1 MEKKKFRPSLYQSII
16 FPVMF
21 IIVVTVAWF
30 CALLWLS
37 GTMSA
42 LERQAVSILQ
52 KNTEITASRLEVSLV
67 RQWSNIGGLPSD
79 INSALTEY
87 LNEKN
92 MTVDEF
98 LASHDAMME
107 FDGPL
112 TDNMLNAL
120 RYVNANGVFVIFT
133 NGEEE
138 KVYDGEQVSI
148 HGLHYRDL
156 NPNITPSDYSDIIM
170 ERGDSHQA
178 EERGLALDSTW
189 QKHYELTPKS
199 LDNFSIYLKPLEA
212 AEKYPG
218 LSASELAY
226 WGGPKVMATAEGPD
240 PGDTATYIT
249 YTMPLFYDGRVI
261 GVIGSEVSTALMA
274 ELYLQSSDFEAI
286 GEGGYATAS
295 FDTSDIHEDGS
306 GIDIVPRQIS
316 SNYETE
322 KIKVGVPVFI
332 EKDTFTQSH
341 MVDDSIY
348 VLDHVKNHGAL
359 AHLSF
364 YELNLYSENSP
375 FKNERW
381 AVIGFAPDEKL
392 FANSRALWS
401 DTLVSAFVCFGLALL
416 VTSVTVAVVLR
427 PLRSLTSQMN
437 IGSPAFIEPPKGFDI
452 AEITLL
458 RNSLNAGIERAQIDS
473 YKIAAEHE
481 KLILALTLATGTL
494 FEYDIDNDRC
504 VITRFDDV
512 PENGTGSGL
521 VAGNDYEPGVFVVD
535 HAIKRVRDEDDFI
548 HPDDRPALIALLSG
562 KADRRITARINMSK
576 LPKGVYTHEGIY
588 AWIRFSCK
596 IVTEADGK
604 KRLIGTTQ
612 DVTVE
617 EVKREHEERASRID
631 PTTKLYNREYGLT
644 LCREAALINRTRGD
658 LSMLVQVQLEPA
670 LLCES
675 YYGIFYTNL
684 LNLNIAQ
691 AIKEI
696 LPENAIMIRGGD
708 NEIFIFVGGKTPAD
722 FRDLLYEITQL
733 AKTIYMGENPDI
745 VLSISC
751 GAVIVGGNVVTGP
764 SGDSLI
770 LNDGGVSAVSRPS
783 GDSLILNDTAMDGFD
798 LSSRTNAAVKY
809 VVEENVGAYN
819 FYSDLPEDRQ
829 RPLLYVPTPIA
840 FTGDIEA
847 MSLTAIALNLFERTR
862 DIRSVINLLAR
873 FTVNRHNLLR
883 VLVIENNTDLLTST
897 VTFCVDVSD
906 NAISCETARMSRT
919 YYKDFE
925 GYASGD
931 GVHIITSK
939 DNPNSNVVKLLRLES
954 MENYSCLACGMYVK
968 GDLFG
973 KIVFLHPDPDFLWS
987 EGLVSDLNETSKIIA
1002 SHLSRERSDSAS
1014 KAKTDFL
1021 SKISHEIRT
1030 PMNAIIGLS
1039 DIALKNPEPE
1049 RALDA
1054 LDKIHTSA
1062 NFLLSIINDV
1072 LDMSKIE
1079 SGNVTI
1085 VNKPFNLREALE
1097 EVSLMVSPLMTTRG
1111 IQFVTDFKLDS
1122 DWYISDRDRIKQV
1135 LVNLLGNAAKFT
1147 EKGMVKFSV
1156 TRTEEGIRF
1165 SVADTGIGISK
1176 EDIGK
1181 IFRSYVQLDNSDK
1194 VYRGTGLGLP
1204 ISNNIV
1210 GLLGGQIEVR
1220 SEPGEGT
1227 EFFFTLEMEPSE
1239 PVAEAVQGDQAPT
1252 DYTNYFAGRR
1262 ALLVEDNDLNTEIAM
1277 VLLES
1282 AGFEVVTAV
1291 NGKLGA
1297 EEYDK
1302 HEAGYFDVI
1311 LMDIR
1316 MPVLDGLGSTR
1327 MIRNNLTHGDAQ
1339 IIPIVAMTANAFDE
1353 DMKKSLDAGMNG
1365 YLPKPIDTEKLYE
1378 LLDKIIYKR

>member
-1 MEKKKFRPSLYQSII
+1 MEKKKFRPTLYQAII
-16 FPVMF
+16 FPVML
-21 IIVVTVAWF
+21 IIVITVAWF
-30 CALLWLS
+30 CALMWLS

-52 KNTEITASRLEVSLV
+52 KNTEITASRLEVALM

-79 INSALTEY
+79 IDSALTDY
-87 LNEKN
+87 LAGND
-92 MTVDEF
+92 MTIDEF
-98 LASHDAMME
+98 LASHDAMLE
-107 FDGPL
+107 FVGPH
-112 TDNMLNAL
+112 TDKMLNAL

-138 KVYDGEQVSI
+138 KVYDGEQITI

-156 NPNITPSDYSDIIM
+156 NAGTTPSDYSDIIM
-170 ERGDSHQA
+170 ERGDSRQA
-178 EERGLALDSTW
+178 ELRGLALDSTW
-189 QKHYELTPKS
+189 QKDYILTPNN

-212 AEKYPG
+212 AKKYPA
-218 LSASELAY
+218 LTASELSY
-226 WGGPKVMATAEGPD
+226 WGKPKVMATPEGPD
-240 PGDTATYIT
+240 PNDLATYIT
-249 YTMPLFYDGRVI
+249 YTMPLFYEGRVI
-261 GVIGSEVSTALMA
+261 GVIGSEIQTSLIG

-286 GEGGYATAS
+286 GEGGYAVAS
-295 FDTSDIHEDGS
+295 FETADVHEGGS
-306 GIDIVPRQIS
+306 GIDITPRQLS
-316 SNYETE
+316 TNYETE
-322 KIKVGVPVFI
+322 KIKLNTPVYI
-332 EKDTFTQSH
+332 EKDTFTEAH
-341 MVDDSIY
+341 KVGDSIY
-348 VLDHVKNHGAL
+348 VLDHIENHGAL

-375 FKNERW
+375 FSDERW
-381 AVIGFAPDEKL
+381 AVIGFSPDEKL
-392 FANSRALWS
+392 FANSRALWEEV
-401 DTLVSAFVCFGLALL
+401 LISAAVCFGLALL
-416 VTSVTVAVVLR
+416 IASVAVALLLR
-427 PLRSLTSQMN
+427 PLKSLTSQIKGKN
-437 IGSPAFIEPPKGFDI
+437 PAIIIPPAGFDI
-452 AEITLL
+452 AEITIL
-458 RNSLNAGIERAQIDS
+458 RDALNAGIERSIVDAYQ
-473 YKIAAEHE
+473 IAAEHE
-481 KLILALTLATGTL
+481 KLTLALSLATGTL
-494 FEYDIDNDRC
+494 FEYDFDTDIC
-504 VITRFDDV
+504 VITRFNAGYEDEEDFRGIFTV
-512 PENGTGSGL
+512 ENALT
-521 VAGNDYEPGVFVVD
+521 
-535 HAIKRVRDEDDFI
+535 RVRDEEDFI
-548 HPDDRPALIALLSG
+548 HADDRPALVALLSG
-562 KADRRITARINMSK
+562 KSDRRITVRINMSK
-576 LPKGVYTHEGIY
+576 LPKGIYTHEGIY
-588 AWIRFSCK
+588 AWIRFSCRV
-596 IVTEADGK
+596 VTEENGK
-604 KRLIGTTQ
+604 TRLIGTTQ

-691 AIKEI
+691 AIKQV
-696 LPENAIMIRGGD
+696 LPDNAIMIRGGD
-708 NEIFIFVGGKTPAD
+708 NEIFIFVAGKTQAD
-722 FRDLLYEITQL
+722 FRDLLYNITQL
-733 AKTIYMGENPDI
+733 AKRIYIGENHDI

-751 GAVIVGGNVVTGP
+751 GAVIA
-764 SGDSLI
+764 DESL
-770 LNDGGVSAVSRPS
+770 
-783 GDSLILNDTAMDGFD
+783 DGFD

-819 FYSDLPEDRQ
+819 FYGDLPEGRQ
-829 RPLLYVPTPIA
+829 KPLLYVPTPIA

-847 MSLTAIALNLFERTR
+847 MTLTAIALNLFERTR

-873 FTVNRHNLLR
+873 FAANRHNLSR
-883 VLVIENNTDLLTST
+883 VFVIENNTDLLTNT
-897 VTFCVDVSD
+897 MTFCFDAD
-906 NAISCETARMSRT
+906 GGALCDDTMRMPRS
-919 YYKDFE
+919 YYNDFE
-925 GYASGD
+925 QYATGD

-939 DNPNSNVVKLLRLES
+939 DNPNSNIISLLRIEGLQS
-954 MENYSCLACGMYVK
+954 FSCLACGMYVK
-968 GDLFG
+968 GELFG
-973 KIVFLHPDPDFLWS
+973 KIVFLHPDPDFLWT

-1014 KAKTDFL
+1014 RAKTDFL

-1039 DIALKNPEPE
+1039 DIAIKNPDPE
-1049 RALDA
+1049 RALDS
-1054 LDKIHTSA
+1054 LEKIHTSA

-1085 VNKPFNLREALE
+1085 VNKPFNLRQALE
-1097 EVSLMVSPLMTTRG
+1097 EAALMVSPLVASRG
-1111 IQFVTDFKLDS
+1111 IQFVTDFTLDG
-1122 DWYISDRDRIKQV
+1122 DWYISDRDRLKQV

-1147 EKGMVKFSV
+1147 EKGMVKFAVSHSEDGV
-1156 TRTEEGIRF
+1156 RF
-1165 SVADTGIGISK
+1165 SVSDTGIGISK
-1176 EDIGK
+1176 EDMAK
-1181 IFRSYVQLDNSDK
+1181 IFKSYVQLDSSDK

-1210 GLLGGQIEVR
+1210 ALLGGQIEVK

-1227 EFFFTLEMEPSE
+1227 EFFFTLDLEATE
-1239 PVAEAVQGDQAPT
+1239 PVEEAIPGASIP
-1252 DYTNYFAGRR
+1252 DYTGYFAGRR
-1262 ALLVEDNDLNTEIAM
+1262 ALLVEDNELNTEIAV

-1297 EEYDK
+1297 EEYDR

-1327 MIRNNLTHGDAQ
+1327 MIRNNLTHGDAA

-1365 YLPKPIDTEKLYE
+1365 YLPKPIDTEKLYQI
-1378 LLDKIIYKR
+1378 LDKIIFKRN

>member
-1 MEKKKFRPSLYQSII
+1 MA
-16 FPVMF
+16 
-21 IIVVTVAWF
+21 IIVITVAWF
-30 CALLWLS
+30 CALMWLS
-37 GTMSA
+37 GTMTA

-52 KNTEITASRLEVSLV
+52 KNTEITASRLEGSLV

-79 INSALTEY
+79 IDAALTEY
-87 LNEKN
+87 LVSEG
-92 MTVDEF
+92 MTIDEF
-98 LASHDAMME
+98 LASHEAMME

-112 TDNMLNAL
+112 TDTILNAL
-120 RYVNANGVFVIFT
+120 RYVNANGAFVIFT

-178 EERGLALDSTW
+178 EIRGLALDSTW
-189 QKHYELTPKS
+189 QKHYELTPFN
-199 LDNFSIYLKPLEA
+199 LDNFSIYLKPLQA
-212 AEKYPG
+212 AKKYPN
-218 LSASELAY
+218 LTASELAY
-226 WGGPKVMATAEGPD
+226 WGGPKVMATPEGPD
-240 PGDTATYIT
+240 PTDLATYIT

-261 GVIGSEVSTALMA
+261 GVIGSEVSTALLA
-274 ELYLQSSDFEAI
+274 DIYLQSSDFEAI

-295 FDTSDIHEDGS
+295 FDTNDIHEDGS
-306 GIDIVPRQIS
+306 GITITPRQLS
-316 SNYETE
+316 TNYETE
-322 KIKVGVPVFI
+322 KIKVGTPVFI
-332 EKDTFTQSH
+332 EKDTFTESH

-348 VLDHVKNHGAL
+348 VLDHEKNGGAL

-375 FKNERW
+375 FKDEHW

-392 FANSRALWS
+392 FANSRELWN
-401 DTLVSAFVCFGLALL
+401 DTLISAVVCFGLALL
-416 VTSVTVAVVLR
+416 ITSITVALILR
-427 PLRSLTSQMN
+427 PLRSLTSQLKVRN
-437 IGSPAFIEPPKGFDI
+437 PTIITPPAGVDI
-452 AEITLL
+452 AEITIL
-458 RNSLNAGIERAQIDS
+458 RDALNAGIERAITDAYQ
-473 YKIAAEHE
+473 IAAEHE
-481 KLILALTLATGTL
+481 KLTLALSLATGTL
-494 FEYDIDNDRC
+494 FEYDFDTDIC
-504 VITRFDDV
+504 VITRFNAGYEDEEDFRGIFTV
-512 PENGTGSGL
+512 ENALT
-521 VAGNDYEPGVFVVD
+521 
-535 HAIKRVRDEDDFI
+535 RVRDEEDFI
-548 HPDDRPALIALLSG
+548 HADDRPALVALLSG
-562 KADRRITARINMSK
+562 KSDRRITVRINMKK
-576 LPKGVYTHEGIY
+576 LPKGIYTHEGIY
-588 AWIRFSCK
+588 AWIRFSCRV
-596 IVTEADGK
+596 VTEDNGK
-604 KRLIGTTQ
+604 TRLIGTTQ

-631 PTTKLYNREYGLT
+631 PPTTHYTREYGLT

-691 AIKEI
+691 SIKEV
-696 LPENAIMIRGGD
+696 LPDSAIMIRGGD
-708 NEIFIFVGGKTPAD
+708 NEIFIFVAGKTQAD
-722 FRDLLYEITQL
+722 FRDLLYNITQL
-733 AKTIYMGENPDI
+733 AKTIYIGENPDI

-751 GAVIVGGNVVTGP
+751 GAVIADET
-764 SGDSLI
+764 
-770 LNDGGVSAVSRPS
+770 
-783 GDSLILNDTAMDGFD
+783 MDGFD
-798 LSSRTNAAVKY
+798 LSARTNAAVKY

-819 FYSDLPEDRQ
+819 FYGDLPEDKQ
-829 RPLLYVPTPIA
+829 KPILYVPTPIA

-847 MSLTAIALNLFERTR
+847 MTLTAIALNLFERTR
-862 DIRSVINLLAR
+862 DIRSVINVLGR
-873 FTVNRHNLLR
+873 FAANRHDLLR
-883 VLVIENNTDLLTST
+883 VFVIENNTDLLTNT
-897 VTFCVDVSD
+897 MTFCFDASGKLD
-906 NAISCETARMSRT
+906 CDDTMRMPRS
-919 YYKDFE
+919 YYNDFE
-925 GYASGD
+925 QYASGD

-939 DNPNSNVVKLLRLES
+939 DNPNTNVVSLLRIEGLLS
-954 MENYSCLACGMYVK
+954 YSCLACGMYVK
-968 GDLFG
+968 GELFG
-973 KIVFLHPDPDFLWS
+973 KIVFLHPNPDFIWIES
-987 EGLVSDLNETSKIIA
+987 LVSDLNETSKIIA

-1039 DIALKNPEPE
+1039 DIALKNPDPE
-1049 RALDA
+1049 RTVDA

-1085 VNKPFNLREALE
+1085 VNKPFNLRQALE
-1097 EVSLMVSPLMTTRG
+1097 DAALMVSPLVASRG
-1111 IQFVTDFKLDS
+1111 IQFVSDFKLDS
-1122 DWYISDRDRIKQV
+1122 DWYISDKDRLKQV

-1147 EKGMVKFSV
+1147 EKGMIKFAVSE
-1156 TRTEEGIRF
+1156 TEDGVRF
-1165 SVADTGIGISK
+1165 SVSDTGIGISK

-1181 IFRSYVQLDNSDK
+1181 IFKSYVQLDSDK

-1210 GLLGGQIEVR
+1210 ALLGGQIEVK

-1227 EFFFTLEMEPSE
+1227 EFFFTLNMEATE
-1239 PVAEAVQGDQAPT
+1239 PIEEVAEAETPI

-1262 ALLVEDNDLNTEIAM
+1262 ALLVEDNELNTEIAV

-1327 MIRNNLTHGDAQ
+1327 MIRNNLTHGDAS

-1365 YLPKPIDTEKLYE
+1365 YLPKPIDTEKLYQ
-1378 LLDKIIYKR
+1378 LLDKIIYKRN

>member
-1 MEKKKFRPSLYQSII
+1 MENNKKKFSPTLYQAII
-16 FPVMF
+16 VPVMA
-21 IIVVTVAWF
+21 IIVITVAWF
-30 CALLWLS
+30 CALMWLS
-37 GTMSA
+37 GTMAA

-79 INSALTEY
+79 IDTALTEY

-92 MTVDEF
+92 MTIDEF
-98 LASHDAMME
+98 LASHDAMVE

-112 TDNMLNAL
+112 TDTMLNAL
-120 RYVNANGVFVIFT
+120 RYVNANGVFVILT
-133 NGEEE
+133 NGQED

-156 NPNITPSDYSDIIM
+156 NPGITPEDYSDIIM
-170 ERGDSHQA
+170 ERGDSLQA
-178 EERGLALDSTW
+178 EARGLALDSTW
-189 QKHYELTPKS
+189 QKHYEMTPNN
-199 LDNFSIYLKPLEA
+199 LNNFSIYLKPLEA
-212 AEKYPG
+212 AKKYPYLTAAE
-218 LSASELAY
+218 LSY
-226 WGGPKVMATAEGPD
+226 WGGPKVMATPEGPD
-240 PGDTATYIT
+240 PTDLATYIT

-286 GEGGYATAS
+286 GEGGYATAY
-295 FDTSDIHEDGS
+295 FEASDIREDGS
-306 GIDIVPRQIS
+306 GIEITPRQIS

-322 KIKVGVPVFI
+322 KIKVGIPVFI
-332 EKDTFTQSH
+332 EKDTFTESH

-348 VLDHVKNHGAL
+348 VLDHVVNHGAL

-364 YELNLYSENSP
+364 YELNLYSDKSP

-392 FANSRALWS
+392 FATSRTLWS
-401 DTLVSAFVCFGLALL
+401 DTLVSAIVCFGLALL
-416 VTSVTVAVVLR
+416 ITSVIVAVIIR
-427 PLRSLTSQMN
+427 PLKSLSSQIKVRQPEMLKP
-437 IGSPAFIEPPKGFDI
+437 PAGFDI
-452 AEITLL
+452 AEITIL
-458 RNSLNAGIERAQIDS
+458 RDALNAGIERAIADAYQ
-473 YKIAAEHE
+473 IAAEHE
-481 KLILALTLATGTL
+481 KLTLALSLATGTL
-494 FEYDIDNDRC
+494 FEYDFDTDEC
-504 VITRFDDV
+504 VITRF
-512 PENGTGSGL
+512 N
-521 VAGNDYEPGVFVVD
+521 AGYEDEEDFRGIFTVEE
-535 HAIKRVRDEDDFI
+535 ALKRVREEDDFI
-548 HPDDRPALIALLSG
+548 HPDDRPALVALLSG
-562 KADRRITARINMSK
+562 KSDRRITVRINMSK
-576 LPKGVYTHEGIY
+576 LPKGIYTHEGIY
-588 AWIRFSCK
+588 AWIRFSCRK
-596 IVTEADGK
+596 VTDENGK

-670 LLCES
+670 ILCES

-691 AIKEI
+691 AIKEV

-722 FRDLLYEITQL
+722 FRDLLYNITQL
-733 AKTIYMGENPDI
+733 AKDIYIGENPDI

-751 GAVIVGGNVVTGP
+751 GAVIAD
-764 SGDSLI
+764 DS
-770 LNDGGVSAVSRPS
+770 
-783 GDSLILNDTAMDGFD
+783 MDGFD
-798 LSSRTNAAVKY
+798 LSARTNAAVKY

-819 FYSDLPEDRQ
+819 FFGDLPEARQ
-829 RPLLYVPTPIA
+829 KPLLYIPTPIA

-847 MSLTAIALNLFERTR
+847 MTLTAIALNLFERTR
-862 DIRSVINLLAR
+862 DIRSVINVLGR
-873 FTVNRHNLLR
+873 FAATRHNLAR
-883 VLVIENNTDLLTST
+883 VFVIENNADLLTNT
-897 VTFCVDVSD
+897 MTFCIDAGEKAACDDTMKMPRS
-906 NAISCETARMSRT
+906 
-919 YYKDFE
+919 YYNDFE
-925 GYASGD
+925 QYATGD

-939 DNPNSNVVKLLRLES
+939 DNPNMNVKKLLRVDG

-968 GDLFG
+968 GELFG
-973 KIVFLHPDPDFLWS
+973 KIVFLHPDPDFIWTEWLI
-987 EGLVSDLNETSKIIA
+987 SDLNETSKIIA

-1039 DIALKNPEPE
+1039 DIALKDKNPDPE
-1049 RALDA
+1049 RAIDA

-1085 VNKPFNLREALE
+1085 VHKPFNLRQALDEAA
-1097 EVSLMVSPLMTTRG
+1097 LMVSPLMSSRD

-1122 DWYISDRDRIKQV
+1122 DWFISDRDRLKQV

-1147 EKGMVKFSV
+1147 EKGMVRFAV
-1156 TRTEEGIRF
+1156 AQTEDGIRF
-1165 SVADTGIGISK
+1165 SVSDTGIGISK

-1181 IFRSYVQLDNSDK
+1181 IFKSYVQLDSDK

-1204 ISNNIV
+1204 ISSNIV
-1210 GLLGGQIEVR
+1210 ALLGGQIEVK

-1227 EFFFTLEMEPSE
+1227 EFFFTLEMESTE
-1239 PVAEAVQGDQAPT
+1239 PIAEAVPGAPAP

-1262 ALLVEDNDLNTEIAM
+1262 ALLVEDNDLNTEIAV

-1297 EEYDK
+1297 EEYDR

-1327 MIRNNLTHGDAQ
+1327 MIRNNLTHGDAG

-1365 YLPKPIDTEKLYE
+1365 YLPKPIDTEKLYQ
-1378 LLDKIIYKR
+1378 LLDKIIYRR